1 MGVMITAVTVKIRV
15 DMAIVTVVT
24 VTNIMDTAKVMAD
37 TAMAMVDMVIAMAD
51 MVIAMADMVIAMADM
66 VIITVDMAAIPMV
79 MADMV
84 MITAD
89 TEEVTAIQ
97 NIRAPVTVTKV
108 IPRVTQQD
116 LLPTVPKAMVDTND
130 NFNQTSLN

>member
-1 MGVMITAVTVKIRV
+1 MG

-37 TAMAMVDMVIAMAD
+37 TAMAMVDMA
-51 MVIAMADMVIAMADM
+51 IAMADMVIAMADM
-66 VIITVDMAAIPMV
+66 VIITVDMAAIHMV

-84 MITAD
+84 MISVD

-130 NFNQTSLN
+130 NFNQTSRN

>member
-1 MGVMITAVTVKIRV
+1 MVMITAVTVKIRV

-37 TAMAMVDMVIAMAD
+37 TAMAMVDMAIAMAD
-51 MVIAMADMVIAMADM
+51 MVIAKADM
-66 VIITVDMAAIPMV
+66 VIITV
-79 MADMV
+79 
-84 MITAD
+84 D

-97 NIRAPVTVTKV
+97 NILAPVTVTKV
-108 IPRVTQQD
+108 IPRVTQPD

-130 NFNQTSLN
+130 DFNQTSLNE

>member
-1 MGVMITAVTVKIRV
+1 
-15 DMAIVTVVT
+15 MAIVTVVT
-24 VTNIMDTAKVMAD
+24 VTNIMDTAK
-37 TAMAMVDMVIAMAD
+37 AMAD
-51 MVIAMADMVIAMADM
+51 MAIAMADMVIAMADM
-66 VIITVDMAAIPMV
+66 VIITVDMVAIPMV
-79 MADMV
+79 M
-84 MITAD
+84 ITD

-130 NFNQTSLN
+130 DFKQTSLNE

>member
-1 MGVMITAVTVKIRV
+1 
-15 DMAIVTVVT
+15 MAIVTVVT
-24 VTNIMDTAKVMAD
+24 VTNIMDTAK
-37 TAMAMVDMVIAMAD
+37 AMAD

-79 MADMV
+79 MVDMV
-84 MITAD
+84 MITVD

-108 IPRVTQQD
+108 IPRVTQPD

-130 NFNQTSLN
+130 DFNQTSLNE